1 MSMQATTLD
10 ILIEKAHFDPKVARA
25 VAEAIDNEIQG
36 SQPVT
41 VPVLDI
47 RLTVLR
53 SDLRVE
59 IHDAAVSLER
69 RMYAALFGQLAAL
82 LGMIYFFTAHIV
94 R

>member
-1 MSMQATTLD
+1 MPMQATTLD
-10 ILIEKAHFDPKVARA
+10 ILIDKARFEPNVARA

-41 VPVLDI
+41 VPMLDT
-47 RLTVLR
+47 RLNSLR

-59 IHDAAVSLER
+59 IHDAVGSLER
-69 RMYAALFGQLAAL
+69 RMYAGMLAQFVAL
-82 LGMIYFFTAHIV
+82 LGALYFFTEHFL